1 MSETDATAPLETA
14 PRRRLAVST
23 ALFAI
28 ATGLSRIVGVLRE
41 IVAAAFFGVQGSISA
56 FTVAFQVPNL
66 VRALVADSA
75 LGAAFV
81 PVFND
86 LLQRGER
93 ERAWR
98 VASSVFWLSFV
109 GLSAVTLVFEVL
121 APQVMAV
128 FGYHSSLAVG
138 LARVLFPT
146 LILFGLSGVV
156 SSMLNAFDE
165 FFVPAIAP
173 VAWNVVIIAVL
184 VGAAPFWHSI
194 DDRLYAYAIGILLG
208 TAVQFALPL
217 PWLRGRGGRFSL
229 TLSWADPQV
238 RRVFWLMLPV
248 SLGLGLINVNLLIDT
263 WFATRVNPE
272 LAPAAIDKAFRI
284 YMLPQGMF
292 SVAVATVAFPALSR
306 AASSRDGG
314 LYRRTLTTG
323 LRRIA
328 FLLVPSSVA
337 CAVLAQPMVRL
348 VFQHG
353 RFDAAQTQVV
363 AQALAAFSLGL
374 TFNGFMLML
383 NRAFFSLQKP
393 WGPTKIA
400 VATLA
405 ANGVLDALFY
415 RPFGVWGIPLATSF
429 VNVIGTFLLSHT
441 LKPLVGPFVTPPFR
455 RAMIVIVVAAAL
467 LAGVS
472 YGVWYGLDMLLGRTL
487 PAQFVSL
494 LGGLVAGGLVY
505 LRTARWLG
513 LDEMRA
519 LAAMRRSTHGVG
531 QRFSPRYRAPPGN
544 TTLPRANPR
553 AISSSSSFPGGPCTS
568 PTWEHGR
575 GESVISSILR
585 VSPNSLLF
593 FHVELRAVCVRIQHV
608 QGDHR
613 PTPFIVSWGRML
625 GAICERATP
634 EQVPAL
640 AYIAWGVAV
649 PATAGTLAGWPAALL
664 TLVVVQP
671 WHSPI
676 SANATETNERRSHYG
691 CVNEGRLGPAPHL
704 LGYRPATE
712 CRRRRG
718 SGLPVAGDRAGF
730 WDRHP

>member
-86 LLQRGER
+86 LLQRGDR

-109 GLSAVTLVFEVL
+109 GLSAVTLVFEAL
-121 APQVMAV
+121 APQVMGL

-229 TLSWADPQV
+229 TLSTSDPLV

-306 AASSRDGG
+306 AASSRDGR
-314 LYRRTLTTG
+314 LYRQTLTTG

-393 WGPTKIA
+393 WGPTRIA
-400 VATLA
+400 VATLV

-455 RAMIVIVVAAAL
+455 RAMLVIVLAATL

-472 YGVWYGLDMLLGRTL
+472 YGVWYALDMLLGRTL

-519 LAAMRRSTHGVG
+519 LAAMRRSR
-531 QRFSPRYRAPPGN
+531 Q
-544 TTLPRANPR
+544 
-553 AISSSSSFPGGPCTS
+553 
-568 PTWEHGR
+568 
-575 GESVISSILR
+575 
-585 VSPNSLLF
+585 
-593 FHVELRAVCVRIQHV
+593 
-608 QGDHR
+608 
-613 PTPFIVSWGRML
+613 
-625 GAICERATP
+625 
-634 EQVPAL
+634 
-640 AYIAWGVAV
+640 
-649 PATAGTLAGWPAALL
+649 
-664 TLVVVQP
+664 
-671 WHSPI
+671 
-676 SANATETNERRSHYG
+676 
-691 CVNEGRLGPAPHL
+691 
-704 LGYRPATE
+704 
-712 CRRRRG
+712 
-718 SGLPVAGDRAGF
+718 
-730 WDRHP
+730 